1 MEPHLSPAVPSWPV
15 CLSPPATRLG
25 LEPRCSISNLAASA
39 PGRERGCHAR
49 LRGEGRPGPSSD
61 SQSPEFPAA
70 FLPHASTHAE
80 TRFPVAWACVGRIN
94 SGTEI
99 HSLALISNRLAS
111 LVTRPSPI
119 HRIRIVTRKRPEAG
133 CVPWCRGCP
142 PCPAPGC
149 SGATASPVYAPSP
162 LGTASSGRR
171 RRCHLPNTHLRP
183 SLPLLP

>member
-1 MEPHLSPAVPSWPV
+1 MFNFESRRLRSRARARLSRPSPW
-15 CLSPPATRLG
+15 G
-25 LEPRCSISNLAASA
+25 G
-39 PGRERGCHAR
+39 PGREAAPRRTAQ
-49 LRGEGRPGPSSD
+49 GRPPTASHPSFQLRS
-61 SQSPEFPAA
+61 SRTPARTPKLG
-70 FLPHASTHAE
+70 FLLPGRVWVGSTRE
-80 TRFPVAWACVGRIN
+80 LKSTV
-94 SGTEI
+94 S
-99 HSLALISNRLAS
+99 LISNRLAS

-133 CVPWCRGCP
+133 CIPRCRGCP

-149 SGATASPVYAPSP
+149 SGAAAPPVYAPSP